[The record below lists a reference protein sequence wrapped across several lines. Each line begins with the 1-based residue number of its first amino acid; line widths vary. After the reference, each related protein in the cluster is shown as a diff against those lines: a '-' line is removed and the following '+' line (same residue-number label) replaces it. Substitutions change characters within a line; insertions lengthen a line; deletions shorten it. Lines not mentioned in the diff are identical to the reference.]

1 MSRQLILSRR
11 TLIRTGVVG
20 TGGLLLSGCDKLF
33 ENPAFRSALESGE
46 DLHKASQRALG
57 RNALAR
63 EFSAGDMSP
72 VFRANGSREG
82 AGEEYRRHLAQ
93 GFANWSLKVDGLV
106 ERPLAI
112 PLTALRQLPQ
122 RKQITRHDC
131 VEGWSA
137 IGQWQGPRLAQ
148 VLDLARLKPE
158 AQYIVFHCADLY
170 RGRPYYESID
180 LVDAFH
186 PQTILAWQMNGRPLE
201 QQHGAPLRLR
211 VEKQLGYKHAKFVT
225 RIEARASL
233 DGLYGGRGGY
243 WEDQGAYAWYAGI

>member
-148 VLDLARLKPE
+148 VLDLARLKP
-158 AQYIVFHCADLY
+158 
-170 RGRPYYESID
+170 
-180 LVDAFH
+180 
-186 PQTILAWQMNGRPLE
+186 
-201 QQHGAPLRLR
+201 
-211 VEKQLGYKHAKFVT
+211 
-225 RIEARASL
+225 
-233 DGLYGGRGGY
+233 
-243 WEDQGAYAWYAGI
+243 